1 MALFDKMKDSITMA
15 GQEVSQKARSA
26 TESVRIGN
34 LIKANDRMIE
44 KLTYQ
49 VGLQC
54 VNKYVNDPNSEYA
67 ALFSEILRL
76 RNENQRYQAE
86 LQQATAVNPC
96 PHCGFNNNMA
106 AKFCVSCGAPLAA
119 APTPAPAAGGCI
131 CTKCGFMNAADA
143 AFCVECGA
151 PISSAAPAPAPAPVP
166 VFTPESTP
174 APEPVLSPEPT
185 PASEPVF
192 TPEPTPAPEPAFTP
206 EPTPAPE
213 PVFTP
218 ESTPASELTFTS
230 EPTPAPEPA
239 QAPEPISESE
249 PASADEGTAE
259 KEPVPDLFSDQEAPV
274 QDPETSAPASNICK
288 NCGAVLDDDSLFCTE
303 CGTKRD

>member
-1 MALFDKMKDSITMA
+1 MALFDKMKDSITIA
-15 GQEVSQKARSA
+15 GQGVSQKAKSA

-34 LIKANDRMIE
+34 MIKANDRMIE

-86 LQQATAVNPC
+86 LQQATAVNSC
-96 PHCGFNNNMA
+96 PHCGFGNNMA
-106 AKFCVSCGAPLAA
+106 AKFCISCGAPLAF
-119 APTPAPAAGGCI
+119 APAPAPAAGGCI
-131 CTKCGFMNAADA
+131 CPGCGFSNAADA
-143 AFCVECGA
+143 AFCVECGK
-151 PISSAAPAPAPAPVP
+151 PLSSSAPNAAPVP
-166 VFTPESTP
+166 V
-174 APEPVLSPEPT
+174 PEPVPS
-185 PASEPVF
+185 
-192 TPEPTPAPEPAFTP
+192 
-206 EPTPAPE
+206 PE

-218 ESTPASELTFTS
+218 ESTVAPETTS
-230 EPTPAPEPA
+230 VPEPTPAPEIISVPEPTAAPETISIPEPTPA
-239 QAPEPISESE
+239 PESASLPEPAPSPEPVPAPEPVYGSES
-249 PASADEGTAE
+249 PFADEDAAAKGS
-259 KEPVPDLFSDQEAPV
+259 VPDPFSGQEASV
-274 QDPETSAPASNICK
+274 QDPETSAPASGICK